1 LKGAITHYNLIYG
14 NNTGEV
20 LYQAMWH
27 HQCENMIKVNSLI
40 VDEKRIVW
48 GGFDAN
54 GKGVIDIWKME

>member
-14 NNTGEV
+14 NDTGEV
-20 LYQAMWH
+20 LYQAVW
-27 HQCENMIKVNSLI
+27 QCENMIKVNSLI
-40 VDEKRIVW
+40 VDEKRIVV